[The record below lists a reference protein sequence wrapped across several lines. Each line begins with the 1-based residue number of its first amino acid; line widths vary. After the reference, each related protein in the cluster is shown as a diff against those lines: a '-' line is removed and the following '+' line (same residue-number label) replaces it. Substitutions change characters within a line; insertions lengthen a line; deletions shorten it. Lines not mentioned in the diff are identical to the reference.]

1 MDLGSLIS
9 HTATTMKKNWPL
21 LVPPILTQVVLP
33 LAMLTIAAF
42 TIFPLGMAYALT
54 GDFWSVVRILGGGII
69 VLATAGFLF
78 DTFVTA
84 GWAYMNRC
92 AVTDGKTSLG
102 DLLPGAK
109 KYFLRILGGRL
120 LVGFLMLVPVLA
132 AMGVFLLGLSSLNL
146 PTSAMAGELTPLEVV
161 DLLGP
166 LILGFVGI
174 LLVVALVELV
184 LSIFFFSWTQALVVD
199 NLNVWQSVKASI
211 RFARRNFATIL
222 GYIVL
227 SAIAWILVSWL
238 TSMIWPSVSYSQ
250 LTDPETYA
258 NGANILTLLL
268 GTTDIL
274 YWLAS
279 SVLSAFFMLL
289 LFAIYVDR
297 TQGAQQPARSE
308 IDISVQT
315 PQTPM
320 KEPNHRQ
327 LAPRGMRYCVN
338 CGATLVSL
346 AVFCPNC
353 GARQPPLGP
362 S

>member
-9 HTATTMKKNWPL
+9 HTAAILKKNWPL
-21 LVPPILTQVVLP
+21 LIPPILTQVLLP
-33 LAMLTIAAF
+33 LAMLTIGAF
-42 TIFPLGMAYALT
+42 TIFPLGMAYALI

-69 VLATAGFLF
+69 ILSAAGFLF

-84 GWAYMNRC
+84 GWAHMNRC
-92 AVTDGKTSLG
+92 AVTDGKTNLG
-102 DLLPGAK
+102 DLVPGAK

-120 LVGFLMLVPVLA
+120 LVGVLMLVPVLA
-132 AMGVFLLGLSSLNL
+132 AMGAFLVGLRSLNL
-146 PTSAMAGELTPLEVV
+146 PAPEMLGELAPLEVV
-161 DLLGP
+161 DFLGP
-166 LILGFVGI
+166 LVLGFVGI

-184 LSIFFFSWTQALVVD
+184 LSILLFSWTQALVVD
-199 NLNVWQSVKASI
+199 NLNVWQSLKASI
-211 RFARRNFATIL
+211 RFARHNFATIL

-238 TSMIWPSVSYSQ
+238 TSMIWPNVSYSQ
-250 LTDPETYA
+250 LTNPETYA
-258 NGANILTLLL
+258 NGVNILTLLL

-297 TQGAQQPARSE
+297 TRVAQQPARSE
-308 IDISVQT
+308 TDISGQT
-315 PQTPM
+315 PETPLD
-320 KEPNHRQ
+320 ELAHRQ
-327 LAPRGMRYCVN
+327 LAPRGMKYCAN